1 MEPERRPLCPERVTA
16 PIRRQLTITKLKLK
30 LLACDS
36 PQYVV
41 AAAAG
46 IHPSRLSLYALGKR
60 DPLLIHLY
68 RLCKVF
74 KCPVEDLLGTVVVE
88 FDDEPKLTR

>member
-1 MEPERRPLCPERVTA
+1 MEAERGSLCPETDTA
-16 PIRRQLTITKLKLK
+16 PVRRQLTITKLKL
-30 LLACDS
+30 LECDS
-36 PQYVV
+36 PQDVI

-60 DPLLIHLY
+60 DPLLLHLY

-74 KCPVEDLLGTVVVE
+74 KCPVEDLLVTVVVE
-88 FDDEPKLTR
+88 FDDGPEPTR